1 MQEGKI
7 SFNEYTGKYELD
19 NIPLSCGTC
28 LDVWDGEEWLKCRVE
43 YNDNWDR
50 GYYLL
55 VFNNEG
61 SCKGS
66 VPLWNKTKG
75 RM

>member
-1 MQEGKI
+1 MKEGKI
-7 SFNEYTGKYELD
+7 TFNDDTGKYELD

-28 LDVWDGEEWLKCRVE
+28 LEVWDGEEWLSCRVE

-55 VFNNEG
+55 IFRG
-61 SCKGS
+61 DMQIGS
-66 VPLWNKTKG
+66 VPLWNKYRG